1 MCMKS
6 SDCELNERVNAI
18 DKRVTNLEGTVA
30 EMRRESRDGFAQ
42 LSASVNALG
51 HDFGERMNTLDKKI
65 VDEKSKWGD
74 TLRKI
79 VQWTVGTV
87 LALAG
92 AAAGVNIVGK
102 FFP

>member
-18 DKRVTNLEGTVA
+18 DKRVTNLEGNVA